1 MALGN
6 AQSIDKDSLTNS
18 YRMDEVLVS
27 DFKRN
32 KRNLTP
38 TSVSTIRT
46 QQINDQN
53 ITGLKDLSA
62 VMTNFFMPD

>member
-1 MALGN
+1 MFNSLLLLSLALGN

-46 QQINDQN
+46 QQINDQ
-53 ITGLKDLSA
+53 ILL
-62 VMTNFFMPD
+62 V